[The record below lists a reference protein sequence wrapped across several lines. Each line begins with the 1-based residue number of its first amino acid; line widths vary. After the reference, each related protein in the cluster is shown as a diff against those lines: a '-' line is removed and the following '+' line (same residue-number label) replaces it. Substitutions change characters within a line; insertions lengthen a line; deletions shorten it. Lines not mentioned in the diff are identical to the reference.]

1 MVYLVT
7 EDSVAD
13 VMVRKGED
21 WWEDTFVE
29 THDAVKIL
37 FDGRFPLPAL
47 VYVEIKSG
55 SHE

>member
-1 MVYLVT
+1 M
-7 EDSVAD
+7 AD

-21 WWEDTFVE
+21 WWEDIFVE
-29 THDAVKIL
+29 THYAVKKL
-37 FDGRFPLPAL
+37 LDGRNHLPAL